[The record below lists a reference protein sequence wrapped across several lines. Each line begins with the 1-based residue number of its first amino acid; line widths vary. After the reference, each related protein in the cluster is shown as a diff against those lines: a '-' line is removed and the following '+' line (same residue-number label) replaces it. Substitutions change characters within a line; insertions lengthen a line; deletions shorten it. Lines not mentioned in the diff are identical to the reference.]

1 MTEIKNNSDAARRK
15 EEHKEAEKDHLMEKP
30 KGFFGRM
37 LERFSF
43 GSFEEA
49 REAVIDEVII
59 PTLLDGLRDCI
70 YTMTDHLLYGG
81 GVSGGRTR
89 HGKKGGYTPYGK
101 ESQKR
106 SGAKKVA
113 PTSGGY
119 YFTFDTRQEADKV
132 LDQMR
137 DVVDVQDSVSIM
149 EMFAIAKRQTNNFT
163 YTNWGWYDLSRAMVR
178 RTYDGKFYIELP
190 KPVMIED

>member
-1 MTEIKNNSDAARRK
+1 MTEIKNNSDAARK
-15 EEHKEAEKDHLMEKP
+15 KEANAQAETDHVMEKP
-30 KGFFGRM
+30 KGFFSRI
-37 LERFSF
+37 LSRFSF

-70 YTMTDHLLYGG
+70 YTLTDHILYGG
-81 GVSGGRTR
+81 GATGRKGGR
-89 HGKKGGYTPYGK
+89 KGGYTSYSKQG
-101 ESQKR
+101 QKR
-106 SGAKKVA
+106 SGSKKVA

-137 DVVDVQDSVSIM
+137 DVVDVQDSISIM

-163 YTNWGWYDLSRAMVR
+163 YTDWGWYDLSRAMVR